1 VVPASHEPCETGSSR
16 GVATQ
21 EHGNRA
27 LALSVI
33 GAGDP
38 VLISLH
44 DVASAPPQS
53 LCNQITRTPG

>member
-1 VVPASHEPCETGSSR
+1 VVPASHEPCEAGSSR

-21 EHGNRA
+21 HGNRA

-44 DVASAPPQS
+44 DVA
-53 LCNQITRTPG
+53 